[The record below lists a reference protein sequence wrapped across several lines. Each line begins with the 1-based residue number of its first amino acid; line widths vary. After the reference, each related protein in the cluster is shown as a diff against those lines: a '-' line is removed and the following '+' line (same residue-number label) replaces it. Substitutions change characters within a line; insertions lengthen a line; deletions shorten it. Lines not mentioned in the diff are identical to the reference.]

1 MRWLHWNCNLREA
14 SVRIFPDQS
23 LINPYKNRTIIVFNV
38 NTYSFV
44 LDFGCNKATHVVVVV
59 VRALLLSYILVYI
72 FVPGVVRTLLVIYLR
87 RVCVYRTLW
96 WRNLRVLWSQL
107 CYQPCPLSCLSTT
120 ITLNHAR
127 VAKYYQHLTHFLIK
141 FSLKGSSVKQVSHPT
156 CHSGPSNMYKL
167 IRTMWYFYLHKFSRF
182 WTSGTLTLVIEGSL
196 LMALT

>member
-23 LINPYKNRTIIVFNV
+23 LINPYKNRAIIVFNV

-59 VRALLLSYILVYI
+59 VRALLLTRIYIR
-72 FVPGVVRTLLVIYLR
+72 PWCRQNVVSNLLASC
-87 RVCVYRTLW
+87 VCVDITLW